1 MTTSEKALEVLQT
14 KYGIDG
20 RIHDD
25 KLYLAVWNDE
35 LSDTID
41 VQASNSQVE
50 RWASESESFDLTET
64 EKEMILGLV
73 QQAIEDIGLGE
84 MEYLKPLQTIENK
97 LK

>member
-20 RIHDD
+20 RIYDD

-50 RWASESESFDLTET
+50 RWASESESFDLTEK
-64 EKEMILGLV
+64 EKEILLGLV
-73 QQAIEDIGLGE
+73 TQAIEEIGLGE

>member
-1 MTTSEKALEVLQT
+1 MKLVEKALKVLQK

-20 RIHDD
+20 RIHNDN
-25 KLYLAVWNDE
+25 LYLAVWNNE

-50 RWASESESFDLTET
+50 KWASECESFDLTET
-64 EKEMILGLV
+64 EKEMLLGLV
-73 QQAIEDIGLGE
+73 TQAIEEIGLGE
-84 MEYLKPLQTIENK
+84 MEHLKPLQTIVNK

>member
-1 MTTSEKALEVLQT
+1 MKIVEKALEVLQN

-20 RIHDD
+20 RIYDD

>member
-1 MTTSEKALEVLQT
+1 MKIVEKALEVLQN

-20 RIHDD
+20 RIYDD

-50 RWASESESFDLTET
+50 RWASESESFDLTEK
-64 EKEMILGLV
+64 EKEILLGLV
-73 QQAIEDIGLGE
+73 TQAIEEIGLGE